1 MGLAQDFADMC
12 VQLNAAAAATKA
24 MATESAAAVPI
35 LGQEADATAKL
46 AAAQK
51 QLAADTQFAKE
62 QAAGHARAV
71 GDTSTAL
78 ATMTTQ
84 LTLAQGVFFSVTAA
98 TDAQNKALENLLKT
112 QGAYTNEVKQTLDV
126 ATGWK
131 DYLAGLADA
140 YKTGAI
146 NLLQY
151 RTELADF
158 ATELRQDFSGA
169 TGEARKAIDTMTQ
182 AIQAMINAAGAG
194 GGASFDMS
202 PTGQL
207 NRAFNNP

>member
-1 MGLAQDFADMC
+1 MGDLIEGFSALYAA
-12 VQLNAAAAATKA
+12 LNFTATAAAAAA
-24 MATESAAAVPI
+24 PA
-35 LGQEADATAKL
+35 LGQVADATLKL
-46 AAAQK
+46 AAAEK
-51 QLAADTQFAKE
+51 QLAADTQFATE
-62 QAAGHARAV
+62 QAAGHARAM

-84 LTLAQGVFFSVTAA
+84 LTLAQGAFFSVTAA
-98 TDAQNKALENLLKT
+98 TDAQNTALEDLLKT
-112 QGAYTNEVKQTLDV
+112 QGAYTDEVKQTLDV
-126 ATGWK
+126 AKGWN

-158 ATELRQDFSGA
+158 ATELQQDFSGA